1 MEQLDTRLQ
10 RYGLLWGRWLPGER
24 LYRSGG
30 CSVYILSPAD
40 GGEDFPCVVK
50 VLTLLGEGGS
60 PDPAAGRGAA
70 GNRGAGAP

>member
-30 CSVYILSPAD
+30 CSVYVLSPAD
-40 GGEDFPCVVK
+40 GGEDFP
-50 VLTLLGEGGS
+50 
-60 PDPAAGRGAA
+60 
-70 GNRGAGAP
+70 